1 MHALTTR
8 AREGEARTYTRMR
21 VMGVAGADVAQGRVV
36 RAELASNH
44 GVVGA
49 QVAWTDI
56 AMWQERASWSW

>member
-1 MHALTTR
+1 
-8 AREGEARTYTRMR
+8 
-21 VMGVAGADVAQGRVV
+21 MGVAGDDVAQGRVV